1 MTHVWDRSIGRSAR
15 EQTNDLHGAKAL
27 YSKATELDPKN
38 DAAQVLFIGIAVYA
52 EHPRLL
58 TRSDAGQLG
67 ARAES
72 ARRRGRRDEHVD
84 EGLWPPLRMRK
95 PQRTTRSRIEFRPF
109 GSLPFGC
116 LWAQPTKVC
125 GRSARLGTA
134 LLGSARLGSA
144 LHCTAL
150 QRQSVTVHPCAPLS
164 QYCDVRRYGRPCL
177 ECRPST
183 GRSARAAVRP

>member
-1 MTHVWDRSIGRSAR
+1 MVHCPAARTTAALPCTLDWCDAMTHVWDRSIGRSAR

-95 PQRTTRSRIEFRPF
+95 PQRTTRSQSSLGRSAASPSAARGPNRP
-109 GSLPFGC
+109 
-116 LWAQPTKVC
+116 KC
-125 GRSARLGTA
+125 GRSARLCSAASVSQLRSIHARHCRSTVMCVGT
-134 LLGSARLGSA
+134 
-144 LHCTAL
+144 
-150 QRQSVTVHPCAPLS
+150 V
-164 QYCDVRRYGRPCL
+164 GR
-177 ECRPST
+177 
-183 GRSARAAVRP
+183 A